1 MLVLKKALMACRLFY
16 AVFGAASTL
25 ILRNNKPR
33 RLSAPENADKP
44 RNIVIVGANFAG
56 YQAARKIAM
65 DLPADSPYQ
74 VIVIEPNSHF
84 NFTWVLPRFCVAEG
98 HDHKA
103 FIPYGPHLGGAPAKW
118 LRDHVLEVRREAV
131 VLGSGEEVPYEFLVI
146 ATGCGAGDGL
156 PTRVGATEKVVG
168 TGLLREMQG
177 RIKSAE
183 RLLVVGGGAAG
194 VEVATDAKSLY
205 PEKTVTLVHSRDS
218 VMHRFGPELQTE
230 ASKRLADLGVDV
242 ILGDRLAAEDDETGI
257 ATLKSGDTVEY
268 DYIVCKP
275 SILLSLPEADI
286 RTTDRSA
293 ALARS
298 QTPT

>member
-1 MLVLKKALMACRLFY
+1 MSVLRKVLMGCSLFY
-16 AVFGAASTL
+16 TIIGTNWTL
-25 ILRNNKPR
+25 ILRNRKPR
-33 RLSAPENADKP
+33 RLTSPETADKP

-56 YQAARKIAM
+56 YQAARIIAM

-74 VIVIEPNSHF
+74 VVVIEPNSHF

-98 HDHKA
+98 HEHKA

-118 LRDHVLEVRREAV
+118 LRDRVVEVRREAV
-131 VLGSGEEVPYEFLVI
+131 VLASGEEVPYEFLVI

-205 PEKTVTLVHSRDS
+205 PEKKVTLVHSRDAA
-218 VMHRFGPELQTE
+218 MHRFGPELQAE
-230 ASKRLADLGVDV
+230 ASKSLADLGVEV
-242 ILGDRLAAEDDETGI
+242 VLGDRLAAEDDETGI
-257 ATLKSGDTVEY
+257 ATLKSGNTVEY
-268 DYIVCKP
+268 DYIVCSLP
-275 SILLSLPEADI
+275 ILLINPK
-286 RTTDRSA
+286 TD
-293 ALARS
+293 
-298 QTPT
+298 TGP